1 MTTAVNGINPWV
13 AQKKTIEVLGSRM
26 AYVEQGDGPLIIF
39 QHGNPTS
46 SYLWRNIVP
55 RLCHLGRCIAL
66 DLIGMGDSAKL
77 PNSGPDRYTL
87 AEHQRYFDGALA
99 ALGATEQVTLV
110 LHDWGTALG
119 FDWAWRHAGAVRGIC
134 HMEGLVMELTW
145 ADWPDA
151 ARGIFQT
158 FRSAAGEDVVLQK
171 NVFVERVLP
180 KSILRELTTEEM
192 DAYRAPFLNPGED
205 RRPTLTWPNQLPIE
219 GHPADVC
226 ATVARYSKWLSETEI
241 PKLFINADPGMIMT
255 GRPREFART
264 WKNQHEVTVPGL
276 HFIQEDS
283 PQEIA
288 TAIADWSQTL

>member
-1 MTTAVNGINPWV
+1 MNTWV
-13 AQKKTIEVLGSRM
+13 AQKKTVEVLGSRM
-26 AYVEQGDGPLIIF
+26 AYVEQGQGRPIIF

-46 SYLWRNIVP
+46 SYLWRNILP
-55 RLCHLGRCIAL
+55 KLNHLGRCIAI

-77 PNSGPDRYTL
+77 PNSGPHRYTL
-87 AEHQRYFDGALA
+87 AEHQQYFDGALA
-99 ALGATEQVTLV
+99 ALGVTDQVTLV

-119 FDWAWRHAGAVRGIC
+119 FDWARRHSGTVRGIA
-134 HMEGLVMELTW
+134 HMEGVVTELTW

-158 FRSAAGEDVVLQK
+158 FRSPAGEEVVLQK

-180 KSILRELTTEEM
+180 KSILREFTAEEM
-192 DAYRAPFLNPGED
+192 DAYRAPFLQAGED

-226 ATVARYSKWLSETEI
+226 ATVATYSKWLAETSI

-264 WKNQHEVTVPGL
+264 FKNQHEVTVRGL

-288 TAIADWSQTL
+288 TALADWIGTL

>member
-1 MTTAVNGINPWV
+1 MSNWI
-13 AQKKTIEVLGSRM
+13 AQKKKIQVLGSEM
-26 AYVEQGDGPLIIF
+26 AYVEQGVGNPIIF

-46 SYLWRNIVP
+46 SYLWRNILP
-55 RLCHLGRCIAL
+55 RLSHLGRCIAI

-77 PNSGPDRYTL
+77 SPSGPTRYTL

-99 ALGATEQVTLV
+99 ALGVKDQVTLV

-119 FDWAWRHAGAVRGIC
+119 FDWARRHPSAVRGLC

-145 ADWPDA
+145 ADWPES

-158 FRSAAGEDVVLQK
+158 FRSAAGEEVVLQK

-180 KSILRELTTEEM
+180 KSILRELTPAEM
-192 DAYRAPFLNPGED
+192 DAYRAPFRNPGED
-205 RRPTLTWPNQLPIE
+205 RRPTLTWPNQLPID

-226 ATVARYSKWLSETEI
+226 ATVASYSKWLGETEI

-255 GRPREFART
+255 GRPRELARS
-264 WKNQHEVTVPGL
+264 WKNHTEVTVRGL

-283 PQEIA
+283 PVEIA
-288 TAIADWSQTL
+288 EAIANWMTTL